1 MAPFAPFTAEDVW
14 LKLKNENEEESVHLS
29 KWPNSERFK
38 FGNSKVRNN
47 MRLVREIVTL
57 GLEARQK
64 AGIKVRQPLSRIEV
78 KNYGLSEKY
87 SELIKDELNVK
98 EIIENKNL
106 ENEVLLHTEITSD
119 LKQEG
124 NYREFVRAAQDIR
137 KKIGLTPSDLIS
149 LVIETNKEG
158 QKLIQK
164 FEKELLKTILAAKIE
179 FRENEGEEI
188 KIDDLVF
195 KIKIEK

>member
-1 MAPFAPFTAEDVW
+1 MRV
-14 LKLKNENEEESVHLS
+14 
-29 KWPNSERFK
+29 
-38 FGNSKVRNN
+38 VRD
-47 MRLVREIVTL
+47 IVTL

-64 AGIKVRQPLSRIEV
+64 AGIKGRQPLSRIEV